1 MLTRIWIYWEHWINR
16 KRKEKIKKPFILIII
31 TSLLSSILF
40 GFVTAYLPKP
50 IVDQLHE
57 ISIERVWVH
66 DAVIEIDEDRL
77 TGILSTYE
85 AKKLLSSKL
94 SNYRDGAEVEILLY
108 EDGHQKHIILGKTNI
123 CIDRYRQPHEILN
136 GETLKQQVIYLA
148 ESQ

>member
-66 DAVIEIDEDRL
+66 DAVVEIDEDRL
-77 TGILSTYE
+77 Q
-85 AKKLLSSKL
+85 A
-94 SNYRDGAEVEILLY
+94 
-108 EDGHQKHIILGKTNI
+108 
-123 CIDRYRQPHEILN
+123 
-136 GETLKQQVIYLA
+136 YLA
-148 ESQ
+148 HMRLKSC